1 MKKIA
6 LLLSIVT
13 LSSIIASEI
22 PVSEKD
28 IKYKYEKSKDVC
40 VKTPDMDVKNIL
52 SMINA
57 GALIAVNQYEV
68 QGGLVILLKSKL
80 SSNVLVM
87 STSYTACNEAKDIL
101 NAK

>member
-1 MKKIA
+1 MKKFTM
-6 LLLSIVT
+6 LLSAVI
-13 LSSIIASEI
+13 LSSAIASEI
-22 PVSEKD
+22 PVYEKD
-28 IKYKYEKSKDVC
+28 IKYKYEKSKDIC

-57 GALIAVNQYEV
+57 GALSVANQYEV

-101 NAK
+101 NTK